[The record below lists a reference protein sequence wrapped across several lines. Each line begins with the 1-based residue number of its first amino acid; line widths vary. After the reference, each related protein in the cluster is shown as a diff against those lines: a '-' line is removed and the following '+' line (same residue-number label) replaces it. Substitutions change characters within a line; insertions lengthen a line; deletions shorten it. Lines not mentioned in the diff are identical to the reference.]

1 MIYHISERDT
11 AEIDSY
17 NIYHISERTPQRG
30 FLHISYYVH
39 PGRKA
44 RLLRSSQR
52 FYISLQKPYTAQNV
66 KQITAPYIPCSRIF
80 GQISMMYMTKW
91 SGTLPSPTLYLCKN
105 PAQRQTS
112 NKLQLPIFPF
122 QFTYLHKCLWR
133 MTKWSGT
140 LPSPTSWRRT
150 SASQRASI
158 SRFFHQISLGNFFY
172 VLSALVLLAPTWA
185 FKTDI
190 DNKHIYDAK

>member
-91 SGTLPSPTLYLCKN
+91 SGTLPSPT
-105 PAQRQTS
+105 
-112 NKLQLPIFPF
+112 
-122 QFTYLHKCLWR
+122 
-133 MTKWSGT
+133 
-140 LPSPTSWRRT
+140 SWRRT

-158 SRFFHQISLGNFFY
+158 SRFLHQISLGNFFY